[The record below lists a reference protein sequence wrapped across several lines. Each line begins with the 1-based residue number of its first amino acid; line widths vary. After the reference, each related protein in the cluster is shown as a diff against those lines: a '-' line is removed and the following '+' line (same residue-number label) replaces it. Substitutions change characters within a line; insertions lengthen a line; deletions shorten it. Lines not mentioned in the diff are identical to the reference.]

1 MKKILQILGKKWYLL
16 LLVAACIITQCY
28 LQLMLP
34 EKMGEIQTYMNQYQ
48 STLITQ
54 EELTQNIL
62 QTGGWMLLISAGV
75 CILAVVQNFFGS
87 WLGAYVG
94 KIMRSEVF
102 YKVNSLSLTNYNKF
116 GTATLI
122 TRTTNDIEQIKN
134 LVYMSIRTLIMS
146 PTYMIIALIKILN
159 NDSRL
164 AIILAICIPLI
175 IVGMAGLM
183 AYATPLFK
191 KIQEKTDNVTIVLR
205 ENLTGIRVI
214 RAYNQQKT
222 EFTKFDKANK
232 DMTKIIIK
240 VGHTM
245 SLADPLINIIF
256 NLCYVGIYALGFY
269 LLDGFVITS
278 AADMNVV
285 SNTITNVAI
294 VSQYSMQIMMSFLM
308 FAMLFIM
315 IPQASA
321 SSKRVNEVLKTVS
334 AIKEK
339 ELTPEQLKKIT
350 NTKESGILEFKD
362 VSFTYPDA
370 SQPVIEH
377 ISFKTKP
384 GTTTA
389 IIGST
394 GSGKSSIINLI
405 PRFYDA
411 TSGSVCLDGNDI
423 KDIPQKLLRDKIGF
437 VPQTAVLFKGT
448 IKENILFGKK
458 DASDE
463 EIAEALSVAQTE
475 HFINKLPDKLNSYV
489 SQGGKNFSGGQKQ
502 RLAIARALVR
512 KPEVY
517 VFDDSFSA
525 LDFKTDAKLRSALK
539 TYAKDSAVVVVA
551 QRVSS
556 ILDADNILVINDGKC
571 VAQGTHNQLLKNCA
585 IYRDIVKSQLD
596 PDEVE
601 KTLKMN
607 KEAVLEGGK

>member
-571 VAQGTHNQLLKNCA
+571 VAQGTHNQLLKNCV

>member
-48 STLITQ
+48 ITLITQ

-134 LVYMSIRTLIMS
+134 LVYMLIRTLIMS
-146 PTYMIIALIKILN
+146 TTYMIIALIKILN

-175 IVGMAGLM
+175 IVGVAGLM

>member
-1 MKKILQILGKKWYLL
+1 M
-16 LLVAACIITQCY
+16 
-28 LQLMLP
+28 
-34 EKMGEIQTYMNQYQ
+34 
-48 STLITQ
+48 
-54 EELTQNIL
+54 
-62 QTGGWMLLISAGV
+62 
-75 CILAVVQNFFGS
+75 
-87 WLGAYVG
+87 
-94 KIMRSEVF
+94 
-102 YKVNSLSLTNYNKF
+102 
-116 GTATLI
+116 
-122 TRTTNDIEQIKN
+122 
-134 LVYMSIRTLIMS
+134 
-146 PTYMIIALIKILN
+146 
-159 NDSRL
+159 
-164 AIILAICIPLI
+164 
-175 IVGMAGLM
+175 
-183 AYATPLFK
+183 
-191 KIQEKTDNVTIVLR
+191 
-205 ENLTGIRVI
+205 
-214 RAYNQQKT
+214 
-222 EFTKFDKANK
+222 
-232 DMTKIIIK
+232 
-240 VGHTM
+240 
-245 SLADPLINIIF
+245 
-256 NLCYVGIYALGFY
+256 GIYALGFY

>member
-1 MKKILQILGKKWYLL
+1 MKKILQILVKKWYLL